1 MEKKKRLP
9 NITSILPIMDSSSK
23 TLLINIISLFVFKE
37 ISAKQF
43 MLQSEAWV
51 DLSLIVIPFAAQE
64 HITNLKKKSTKKIFA
79 NMEIG
84 HFKVLLFSKIYMCW

>member
-64 HITNLKKKSTKKIFA
+64 HITNLKKKVLKKY
-79 NMEIG
+79 
-84 HFKVLLFSKIYMCW
+84 LLIWK